1 MQPCRYYPF
10 LCVCVYMYTDAFKL
24 NTSPNMR
31 LPNARRKFILS
42 VRCSKSW
49 ASSENKFSS
58 LPAYFL
64 EPETRQ
70 PTLRLHFI
78 EKSEPTILLLSSMLE
93 SWKKMPFNMN
103 IHKQGLS
110 SVLCPDVIKDLR
122 ESFPVCAQQ
131 QSPRAKRVCQ
141 YESECLFLLM

>member
-1 MQPCRYYPF
+1 
-10 LCVCVYMYTDAFKL
+10 
-24 NTSPNMR
+24 MR
-31 LPNARRKFILS
+31 LPNARKKFILS
-42 VRCSKSW
+42 VRRSKSW
-49 ASSENKFSS
+49 APSENKLSS

-70 PTLRLHFI
+70 PTLRFQFRNFI

-93 SWKKMPFNMN
+93 SWKRLPFNIN

-131 QSPRAKRVCQ
+131 KSSKAKRVCQ